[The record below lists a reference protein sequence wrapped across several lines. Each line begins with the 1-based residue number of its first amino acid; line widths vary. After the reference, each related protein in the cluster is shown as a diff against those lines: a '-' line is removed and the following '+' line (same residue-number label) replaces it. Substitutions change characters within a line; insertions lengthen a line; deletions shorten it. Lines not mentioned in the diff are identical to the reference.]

1 MRPRRV
7 SSRADLAEFIDLGPR
22 LARERGEED
31 HYVPL
36 FAADIRDWFAGRG
49 WFDEPVEL
57 WLFDTDQGEA
67 IARVMCHR
75 SAALAAELD
84 SSGATA
90 PPLFFGAAE
99 AVDAE
104 ALSGLITFLVER
116 AEQVGASRIF
126 GPVSPLPNV
135 TGGLITDGV
144 DRPGFFDT
152 AWNPAFFWP
161 TFAAAG
167 FDVWGPAHT
176 WEVPVRSIP
185 AARATAVTSAEWH
198 RRGLRRRH
206 VSRFGLRRFADRL
219 LPTLNAAFSALPY
232 YTAISPEQ
240 LRSQMQGLSALMDPD
255 LVIEIAGADDPAD
268 APPRCFALVVPDPVP
283 ILRRHGGRLG
293 VRTVLDLLRHRRTMR
308 DAVLIIQGTD
318 PRHQGSGLLSLAIR
332 DLNSALIAKGYRRLR
347 VTFIAEDNPASA
359 AVFARSGGREMHR
372 LVFVDRTLAPPSP
385 EEHR

>member
-1 MRPRRV
+1 M
-7 SSRADLAEFIDLGPR
+7 
-22 LARERGEED
+22 
-31 HYVPL
+31 PL
-36 FAADIRDWFAGRG
+36 FAADIRDWFTGRG

-135 TGGLITDGV
+135 TGGLLTDGV